1 MDNQIQDYQNI
12 GTEVQS
18 QEVILQKTYSL
29 LAWSF
34 LPCAAG
40 AFAGL
45 MFNPLASIGNKW
57 IVLGLFFA
65 FFYGMNF
72 MIEKNRYN
80 NTGVTLL
87 MVFTFGMGIMLSPLL
102 GYALGGHSN
111 GASLVGI
118 AALMTAGIF
127 FTMAQLARSS
137 KINSNALGKF
147 LMTGGIILMI
157 GVVANI
163 FLQLPV
169 LSLTISGVFVFFS
182 SLMIMWQVR
191 VILEGGEDSHISAA
205 LSIFISVY
213 NLFSSLLHLLL
224 AFAGNDD

>member
-1 MDNQIQDYQNI
+1 MDNQVYDYTQN
-12 GTEVQS
+12 GTSVQS
-18 QEVILQKTYSL
+18 QEVLLQKTYGL

-45 MFNPLASIGNKW
+45 VFNPFAMIGNYW
-57 IVLGLFFA
+57 VIIGIFFA

-80 NTGVTLL
+80 KTGVTLL
-87 MVFTFGMGIMLSPLL
+87 MVFTFGMGIMLAPLL
-102 GYALGGHSN
+102 GRAIGYGN
-111 GASLVGI
+111 GATLVGI
-118 AALMTAGIF
+118 AALMTTGVF
-127 FTMAQLARSS
+127 FTMAALARSS
-137 KINSNALGKF
+137 KINTHSLGKF

-157 GVVANI
+157 GVVANL
-163 FLQLPV
+163 FLRIPT

-191 VILEGGEDSHISAA
+191 MILEGGEDSHISAA
-205 LSIFISVY
+205 LGIFISIY
-213 NLFSSLLHLLL
+213 NLFSSLLQLLL
-224 AFAGNDD
+224 AFAGSDD

>member
-1 MDNQIQDYQNI
+1 MDNQVQDYQNI

-40 AFAGL
+40 AFAGFV
-45 MFNPLASIGNKW
+45 FNPFAAIGSPL
-57 IVLGLFFA
+57 ILGIAFLV
-65 FFYGMNF
+65 FFYAMNF

-87 MVFTFGMGIMLSPLL
+87 MVLTFGMGLMLAPLL
-102 GYALGGHSN
+102 GRAIGYSN
-111 GASLVGI
+111 GISLIGI
-118 AALMTAGIF
+118 AALMTTGVF

-137 KINSNALGKF
+137 KINSNSLGKF

-157 GVVANI
+157 AVIANL
-163 FLQLPV
+163 FLRMPM

-191 VILEGGEDSHISAA
+191 TVIEGGEDSHISAA

-213 NLFSSLLHLLL
+213 NLFTSLLRLLL
-224 AFAGNDD
+224 AFAGED